1 MGGADQEESERGYL
15 DRFRELAGLA
25 EQTRTRPILDDQT
38 GLAGLKARWTQT
50 LEEVG
55 GLSPTGPAWSY
66 KKDADVMIAGLVI
79 LDTVLLQLGVD
90 DFCASGRGV
99 RHGVALELLA
109 APEPV

>member
-1 MGGADQEESERGYL
+1 MGRGTVVAVAGTATTAAELDQ
-15 DRFRELAGLA
+15 GLA
-25 EQTRTRPILDDQT
+25 VYDPERVEGYRLSRAA
-38 GLAGLKARWTQT
+38 LARWIERLAPLDLAARRALPG
-50 LEEVG
+50 LEPG
-55 GLSPTGPAWSY
+55 R
-66 KKDADVMIAGLVI
+66 ADVMIAGLVI